1 MKISKSDSKINK
13 MKFNKCL
20 QIVWMLLPVLLLS
33 QSSNVS
39 LVNANGGEQVSCYD
53 RGFIDGE
60 DYPFNQNTYERC
72 GDDYYQ
78 GFLEGCMSVEGNDR
92 DICESATDA

>member
-1 MKISKSDSKINK
+1 MKTKSDSNINK

-20 QIVWMLLPVLLLS
+20 QIVWILIPVFLLS
-33 QSSNVS
+33 LPINVS
-39 LVNANGGEQVSCYD
+39 LVNASRGEQVSCYD

-60 DYPFNQNTYERC
+60 DHPFNQKTYDNC

-78 GFLEGCMSVEGNDR
+78 GFLQGCMSVEGNDG
-92 DICESATDA
+92 DICKSATDA